1 MTTKFVIDVSTQCD
15 QQIQQ
20 LRCIQLGEK
29 HFRKILKRKMDIFEN
44 TFVRGPSPSYSDE
57 ANSETGLSVTLPI
70 EAADMELDRND
81 SKSDT
86 VNFFDE
92 KFNSDYDD
100 DSFSH
105 LHPGRQMR
113 KSYAFWT
120 AVVVLLML
128 TIGNLIL
135 TLTIM
140 GVLRLGKGV
149 KGMEMIP
156 EVDLI
161 KFYDETDLDRIQT
174 NSIGIHGFSDVPV
187 SITSDGDYSGVHLRV
202 FRNVNGA
209 SALYERDLV
218 VLDKGGIAIEANMF
232 EIKDPSDQATLF
244 TTHRP
249 QYNIPDGVE
258 GDLQTKVAS
267 ASRVSSPIDVPLIMD
282 SDGHIAIKGSEG
294 VFLDGATIEVQVEH
308 HVLLNSTQ
316 GATVL
321 EAGKGIFLDMDR
333 IPVVSS
339 ELGLRTG
346 SVQYKICVCMPIG
359 ILFRIAIPRVHNGPK
374 ISCAHFD
381 SQFDPCEI
389 N

>member
-1 MTTKFVIDVSTQCD
+1 
-15 QQIQQ
+15 
-20 LRCIQLGEK
+20 
-29 HFRKILKRKMDIFEN
+29 MDIFEN
-44 TFVRGPSPSYSDE
+44 TFIRGPSPSYSDE
-57 ANSETGLSVTLPI
+57 ANSETALSVTLPI
-70 EAADMELDRND
+70 GGADMDLARVD
-81 SKSDT
+81 SKTDT

-92 KFNSDYDD
+92 KFNCAYDD
-100 DSFSH
+100 DSCSH
-105 LHPGRQMR
+105 LHPSR
-113 KSYAFWT
+113 KRRNSFAFWI

-149 KGMEMIP
+149 QGMELIP
-156 EVDLI
+156 EVDLV

-174 NSIGIHGFSDVPV
+174 NTIGIHGFSDVPV
-187 SITSDGDYSGVHLRV
+187 SISSDGEDSGVHLRV
-202 FRNVNGA
+202 FRNGNGA
-209 SALYERDLV
+209 TSSASNERDRV
-218 VLDKGGIAIEANMF
+218 VLDKEGIAIEANVF
-232 EIKDPSDQATLF
+232 EIKDPVDQSTLF

-249 QYNIPDGVE
+249 QYNIPDGMD
-258 GDLQTKVAS
+258 GALQTKVAS
-267 ASRVSSPIDVPLIMD
+267 VSRVSSPIDAPLLID
-282 SDGHIAIKGSEG
+282 SDGHISIKGSEG
-294 VFLDGATIEVQVEH
+294 VFLDGTIIELHVEH
-308 HVLLNSTQ
+308 HVSVNSTQ

-333 IPVVSS
+333 IPIVSS

-346 SVQYKICVCMPIG
+346 NVQYKICVCMPIG